1 MTSFDGIQ
9 RTAIDSGNAWVN
21 GFQQGASLN
30 AGRLGKQVTERVLD
44 WQPTIRIPAGT
55 QVRISPAKTLQVC

>member
-1 MTSFDGIQ
+1 MRNI
-9 RTAIDSGNAWVN
+9 AIVAHVDHGKTTLVDAMLRQSGALHER
-21 GFQQGASLN
+21 GE
-30 AGRLGKQVTERVLD
+30 VTERVLD